1 MRPRPPWTRSG
12 GWRSTPGRS
21 SPCWMRARSCRSTSR
36 WISTAS
42 TSGWISLRSPPSRS
56 SEPGS
61 ASRPGSSAGSNAPPH
76 LSPLP
81 QRGRGWGEG
90 ELLAEPLHQREEGE
104 GEEEEAAEREANLL
118 PAGRAQRGRQGFK
131 VLDQG
136 GG

>member
-1 MRPRPPWTRSG
+1 
-12 GWRSTPGRS
+12 
-21 SPCWMRARSCRSTSR
+21 MRARSCRSTSR

-42 TSGWISLRSPPSRS
+42 TSGWTSRRSPPSRS

-90 ELLAEPLHQREEGE
+90 EPLAELLHQREEGE

-118 PAGRAQRGRQGFK
+118 PAGRAQ
-131 VLDQG
+131 G
-136 GG
+136 GGRAVDAPSRRGGGEPGA